1 MAARECNLENICQ
14 TLLQLGQ
21 MDPNTP
27 PTPATK
33 PPSIVAD
40 AFTNPDYMRYAVKT
54 LLACLICYTF
64 YSGVDWEG
72 IHTCM
77 LTCVIVANPNVGS
90 SYQKMVLRFGGAFA
104 ARFWRCYSRYW
115 SCPGWTIL
123 SNCCLCWHRFSCWA
137 HGLPPALNALLIS
150 AHRWWSPSRSP
161 RSKTFWP
168 GVRPGGNSRSRSG
181 YHHWYR
187 GVGGDLHLCLA

>member
-1 MAARECNLENICQ
+1 MAARECNTENILPDVVTTGSDGPEYAANARSQ
-14 TLLQLGQ
+14 TAINGRRC
-21 MDPNTP
+21 
-27 PTPATK
+27 
-33 PPSIVAD
+33 
-40 AFTNPDYMRYAVKT
+40 FTNPDYMRYAVKT

-115 SCPGWTIL
+115 SCLAGQYCRIAVCAGTDFP
-123 SNCCLCWHRFSCWA
+123 
-137 HGLPPALNALLIS
+137 
-150 AHRWWSPSRSP
+150 
-161 RSKTFWP
+161 
-168 GVRPGGNSRSRSG
+168 
-181 YHHWYR
+181 
-187 GVGGDLHLCLA
+187 VGRMDCHQL